1 MFETFSGRLQQAM
14 SFIDRGRLSEA
25 TVREGMKQV
34 RQALLEA
41 DVAFDVARDFTK
53 AVSEQAVGDKVL
65 KSLKP
70 SEQIVGIVYRE
81 LVRLMGGDPDA
92 PHEPGSVA
100 RQVGVKREGVT
111 VLMMCGLQ
119 GAGKTTTCG
128 KLARALKKE
137 GFKPLLVAADLQ
149 RPAAVEQLK
158 TLGEQ
163 VGVPVYAED
172 PAKSDP
178 VKVCANGVKEAKRG
192 DARVVILDT
201 AGRLGVDE
209 ALMRELSAID
219 RKVGPDAA
227 FLVADAMTGQDAVNS
242 AAAFNDALELDGVVL
257 TKMDGDTRGGAALSI
272 KAVTGVPLKFVGT
285 GETLDGLEA
294 FHPDRMAGRIL
305 GGGDMAT
312 LLEKAQREFDADEM
326 AEQQA
331 RMAEGKFTLL
341 DFKKAMGQIGKLG
354 SMRSVMKMI
363 PGMGQL
369 ADMDPDADMD
379 GEVRRVGAM
388 IDSMTR
394 QEKLDPDRID
404 RSRRNRVAN
413 GAGVRPHEVNKLLK
427 DFKGMAGLMQNMAGL
442 GMRDRMSAVNQ
453 LAGQM
458 SANPG
463 GQLTEKKQRSKRG
476 PQDVERLRNERKRKK
491 QLAKKSK
498 KRNR

>member
-1 MFETFSGRLQQAM
+1 MFESFSDRLQKAM
-14 SFIDRGRLSEA
+14 AFIDRGRLTEA

-81 LVRLMGGDPDA
+81 LVRLMGGDPDSQFQ
-92 PHEPGSVA
+92 PSSVA
-100 RQVGVKREGVT
+100 VQAGVKREGVT

-137 GFKPLLVAADLQ
+137 GIAPLLVAADLQ
-149 RPAAVEQLK
+149 RPAAIEQLR

-163 VGVPVYAED
+163 VGVPVYTED

-178 VKVCANGVKEAKRG
+178 VTVCKNGVKEAKRA

-209 ALMRELSAID
+209 ALMKELSAID

-242 AAAFNDALELDGVVL
+242 AKAFNEALELDGVVL

-312 LLEKAQREFDADEM
+312 LLEKAQREFDAEEM
-326 AEQQA
+326 AGQQA

-341 DFKKAMGQIGKLG
+341 DFQKAMGQIGKLG

-388 IDSMTR
+388 IDSMT
-394 QEKLDPDRID
+394 LDERLNPDRID
-404 RSRRNRVAN
+404 RSRRTRIARGS
-413 GAGVRPHEVNKLLK
+413 GAQPHEVNKLLK
-427 DFKGMAGLMQNMAGL
+427 DFKGMAGLMQSMSGL
-442 GMRDRMSAVNQ
+442 GMRDRMAAVNQ

-463 GQLTEKKQRSKRG
+463 GHLQEKKQRSKRG
-476 PQDVERLRNERKRKK
+476 PDLNQLRAERKRKK
-491 QLAKKSK
+491 LLAKKSRK
-498 KRNR
+498 KNR

>member
-41 DVAFDVARDFTK
+41 DVAFDVAKDFTK
-53 AVSEQAVGDKVL
+53 RVSEQAVGDRVL

-81 LVRLMGGDPDA
+81 LVALMGGDPDT
-92 PHEPGSVA
+92 PYQPSSVA
-100 RQVGVKREGVT
+100 SQAGLKREGVT

-137 GFKPLLVAADLQ
+137 GFETLLVAADLQ
-149 RPAAVEQLK
+149 RPAAIEQLK
-158 TLGEQ
+158 TLGGQ
-163 VGVPVYAED
+163 VGCEVYTED

-178 VKVCANGVKEAKRG
+178 VKVCANGVKAAKAG
-192 DARVVILDT
+192 SARVVILDT

-219 RKVGPDAA
+219 RKVAPDAA

-242 AAAFNDALELDGVVL
+242 AAAFNEALELDGVVL
-257 TKMDGDTRGGAALSI
+257 TKLDGDTRGGAALSI
-272 KAVTGVPLKFVGT
+272 RAVTGVPLKFVGT

-394 QEKLDPDRID
+394 EETLNPDRID
-404 RSRRNRVAN
+404 RSRRNRIAR
-413 GAGVRPHEVNKLLK
+413 GSGVQPHEVNKLLK
-427 DFKGMAGLMQNMAGL
+427 DFKGMAGLMQNMAGM
-442 GMRDRMSAVNQ
+442 GMRDRMGAVSQ

-463 GQLTEKKQRSKRG
+463 GQIQERKQRSKRG
-476 PQDVERLRNERKRKK
+476 PSVDRLREQRKK
-491 QLAKKSK
+491 KKALAKASK

>member
-41 DVAFDVARDFTK
+41 DVAFDVAKDFTK
-53 AVSEQAVGDKVL
+53 RVSEQAVGDRVL

-81 LVRLMGGDPDA
+81 LVALMGGDPDT
-92 PHEPGSVA
+92 PYQPSSVA
-100 RQVGVKREGVT
+100 QQAGVKREGVT

-137 GFKPLLVAADLQ
+137 GFETLLVAADLQ
-149 RPAAVEQLK
+149 RPAAIEQLK
-158 TLGEQ
+158 TLGGQ
-163 VGVPVYAED
+163 VGCEVYAED
-172 PAKSDP
+172 PAGSDP
-178 VKVCANGVKEAKRG
+178 VKVCVNGVKAAKAG
-192 DARVVILDT
+192 SARVVILDT

-209 ALMRELSAID
+209 ALMKELSAID

-242 AAAFNDALELDGVVL
+242 AAAFNAALELDGVVL
-257 TKMDGDTRGGAALSI
+257 TKLDGDARGGAALSI

-394 QEKLDPDRID
+394 EETLNPDRID
-404 RSRRNRVAN
+404 RSRRNRIAR
-413 GAGVRPHEVNKLLK
+413 GSGVQPHEVNKLLK

-442 GMRDRMSAVNQ
+442 GMRDRMAAVNQ

-463 GQLTEKKQRSKRG
+463 GQLQERKRRSKRG
-476 PQDVERLRNERKRKK
+476 PPVDRLRAERKKK
-491 QLAKKSK
+491 KALVKASK

>member
-1 MFETFSGRLQQAM
+1 M
-14 SFIDRGRLSEA
+14 SFVDRGRLSEA
-25 TVREGMKQV
+25 TVLEGMKQV

-41 DVAFDVARDFTK
+41 DVAYDVARDFTK
-53 AVSEQAVGDKVL
+53 KVSEQAVGDRVL

-81 LVRLMGGDPDA
+81 LVVLMGGDPDKQFQ
-92 PHEPGSVA
+92 PSSVA
-100 RQVGVKREGVT
+100 AQVGVKRDGVT

-128 KLARALKKE
+128 KLARALKKD
-137 GFKPLLVAADLQ
+137 GFAPLLVAADLQ
-149 RPAAVEQLK
+149 RPAAIEQLR

-163 VGVPVYAED
+163 IDVPVYTED
-172 PAKSDP
+172 PADSTP
-178 VKVCANGVKEAKRG
+178 VRVCANGVKEAKRRG
-192 DARVVILDT
+192 DVRVVILDT
-201 AGRLGVDE
+201 AGRLGVD
-209 ALMRELSAID
+209 AGLMKELSAID
-219 RKVGPDAA
+219 RKVAPDAA

-242 AAAFNDALELDGVVL
+242 ARDFNEALELDGVIL

-326 AEQQA
+326 TEQQA

-369 ADMDPDADMD
+369 ADMDPNADMD

-388 IDSMTR
+388 IDSMT
-394 QEKLDPDRID
+394 QPEKLNPDLIG
-404 RSRRNRVAN
+404 RSRRNRIAA
-413 GAGVRPHEVNKLLK
+413 GAGVAPHEVNKLLK
-427 DFKGMAGLMQNMAGL
+427 DFKGMSGLMQNMAGL

-453 LAGQM
+453 IAGQM
-458 SANPG
+458 TANPG
-463 GQLTEKKQRSKRG
+463 AQLQERKQRSKRG
-476 PQDVERLRNERKRKK
+476 PDLNQLRAERKRKK
-491 QLAKKSK
+491 QLAKKSRK
-498 KRNR
+498 KNR